1 MFWQK
6 SFFLSKKD
14 DNSAI
19 VKVNLI
25 LCIVILSFFLSP
37 TIYAQDTI
45 SNNIVT
51 EQIWIDYNPSYELS
65 EKVVVYGD
73 IGARTLFPHEWNR
86 FVIRPSI
93 SYKLPKPFYQ
103 DLYYNSELHGG
114 IGFFFTHNLSESNRL
129 EIRPFQGFK
138 LMWPNRPRI
147 RIQHYAR
154 LEERFEIN
162 TANWENTFGL
172 RIRYQAEMIFF
183 LKGDWLSFNKGF
195 YIPVSLELFWNLIGT
210 KQFNDAARII
220 PGIGREFTSK
230 WKGEL
235 LIGYYYTRNTVEDV
249 FGTNDLV
256 LRIRVYHKFSRE

>member
-1 MFWQK
+1 MYLVIP
-6 SFFLSKKD
+6 SPGSCLIFFEQDEVRGLYSNLSKFG
-14 DNSAI
+14 I
-19 VKVNLI
+19 LVK
-25 LCIVILSFFLSP
+25 
-37 TIYAQDTI
+37 
-45 SNNIVT
+45 
-51 EQIWIDYNPSYELS
+51 
-65 EKVVVYGD
+65 
-73 IGARTLFPHEWNR
+73 
-86 FVIRPSI
+86 
-93 SYKLPKPFYQ
+93 
-103 DLYYNSELHGG
+103 
-114 IGFFFTHNLSESNRL
+114 SESNRL

-147 RIQHYAR
+147 IIQHYVR

-256 LRIRVYHKFSRE
+256 LRIRVYHKFSREESSK